1 MPSDGSQLPQY
12 WDGSFMDMNVLLVA
26 ANASSGG
33 GILAGYQLLGSNWL
47 SGLPYAS
54 CTGYPT
60 VDPLTTTFEYTIAVG
75 PESSVPVRLSFV
87 HTLFAGNE
95 TLLSR
100 PIVYAEVAV
109 DYPASGSLRAVQFQ
123 AYLDMSS
130 QNCVGLIDTE
140 NITWSSQAQTAG
152 DVTYIRMGTEKQ
164 AVMDFCG
171 DDFMLN
177 WGYLYLGAGMSSSGG
192 AVTGGQGSD
201 IRKAFATTGK
211 LLPISQDTPQ
221 PAILGEQ
228 VIAVS
233 ATISSDTQSTHF
245 LIGYDEIAVQ
255 Y

>member
-1 MPSDGSQLPQY
+1 
-12 WDGSFMDMNVLLVA
+12 
-26 ANASSGG
+26 
-33 GILAGYQLLGSNWL
+33 
-47 SGLPYAS
+47 
-54 CTGYPT
+54 
-60 VDPLTTTFEYTIAVG
+60 
-75 PESSVPVRLSFV
+75 
-87 HTLFAGNE
+87 
-95 TLLSR
+95 
-100 PIVYAEVAV
+100 
-109 DYPASGSLRAVQFQ
+109 
-123 AYLDMSS
+123 
-130 QNCVGLIDTE
+130 
-140 NITWSSQAQTAG
+140 
-152 DVTYIRMGTEKQ
+152 MGTEKQ

-255 Y
+255 YYFGELLPGRWQRLNPSCVQQLFLPAECG